1 MIKTYAKENGNI
13 GEALACNFLKQNG
26 YKIIQTNYKNRLGEI
41 DIIAMQDKTLVFVEV
56 KSRLSTKFG
65 LPREA
70 INYYKQKKIINVA
83 TVYLKQKKLFDNIC
97 VRFDCIEILGKK
109 TDYKIEH
116 LTNIF

>member
-1 MIKTYAKENGNI
+1 MKSYPQELGFIS
-13 GEALACNFLKQNG
+13 EAIACNYLKEKG
-26 YKIIQTNYKNRLGEI
+26 YKILQTNYKNKLGEI
-41 DIIAMQDKTLVFVEV
+41 DIIAQEKNTLVFVEV

-70 INYYKQKKIINVA
+70 INFYKQKKINEVA

-97 VRFDCIEILGKK
+97 VRFDCIEILGEK

>member
-1 MIKTYAKENGNI
+1 MKSYPQELGFTS
-13 GEALACNFLKQNG
+13 EAIACNYLKEKG
-26 YKIIQTNYKNRLGEI
+26 YKILQTNYKNKLGEI
-41 DIIAMQDKTLVFVEV
+41 DIIAQEADTLVFVEV

-70 INYYKQKKIINVA
+70 INFYKQKKIKEVA

-97 VRFDCIEILGKK
+97 VRFDCIEILGEKI
-109 TDYKIEH
+109 DYKIEH

>member
-1 MIKTYAKENGNI
+1 MIKTYAKENGTI

-70 INYYKQKKIINVA
+70 INYYKQK
-83 TVYLKQKKLFDNIC
+83 
-97 VRFDCIEILGKK
+97 
-109 TDYKIEH
+109 
-116 LTNIF
+116 